1 MKKRVILIGIIFLVG
16 WVFVFSALNDSREL
30 YIQAV
35 SEKDPE
41 VKIQLLKRYEQE
53 YGEKKDEYIKFI
65 HIQLADTFFKTG
77 NYDEAV
83 RYGEKALGNEELA
96 PTNKLLIFYVL
107 AFSYQASQKDLS
119 RAYDYAGS
127 MIDLA
132 QWAIDKAKNSDL
144 EKEQLEEFVETYQ
157 TYYIATGYRI
167 QAKILFSRG
176 KDNADTLKEALQ
188 KALAAY
194 RQDKSGGSAGMVFSL
209 AGQLFTKNMLDDAA
223 AAVENIFDENHPNER
238 FANFLGTL
246 YYKKGSKD
254 KAVRYFELAYKT
266 GRRLNTAMAIGK
278 LVYKKDIDKGIK
290 YFADAYVL
298 SDFDEGSNA
307 FKYLQQLYYNQ
318 KAKDLPPGEKEKG
331 FKEIIKEARDR
342 MGTGSAGA
350 GEKAAAIN

>member
-1 MKKRVILIGIIFLVG
+1 MKKKVVLIGIIFVVG
-16 WVFVFSALNDSREL
+16 WVFVFSALTGSREL

-41 VKIQLLKRYEQE
+41 VKIQLLKKYERE

-65 HIQLADTFFKTG
+65 YIQLADTFFKTG
-77 NYDEAV
+77 NYGEAI
-83 RYGEKALGNEELA
+83 RYGEKALEYEDLA
-96 PTNKLLIFYVL
+96 PTNKLVIFYVL
-107 AFSYQASQKDLS
+107 ACSYHASQTDLD

-132 QWAIDKAKNSDL
+132 QWAIDKAKNSHL
-144 EKEQLEEFVETYQ
+144 EKEQLEEFVETYRR
-157 TYYIATGYRI
+157 YYIATGYRV

-176 KDNADTLKEALQ
+176 KDNGGTLKEAVE

-194 RQDKSGGSAGMVFSL
+194 GQDKSENSAGVVFSL
-209 AGQLFTKNMLDDAA
+209 AGQLFAGNMLDDAA
-223 AAVENIFDENHPNER
+223 AAVENIFDENAPNER
-238 FANFLGTL
+238 FANFLGTV

-290 YFADAYVL
+290 YFADAFVL
-298 SDFDEGSNA
+298 SNFDESSNA

-318 KAKDLPPGEKEKG
+318 KAKNLPSGEKEKG
-331 FKEIIKEARDR
+331 FKEIIKEAKVR
-342 MGTGSAGA
+342 MGAADT
-350 GEKAAAIN
+350 GEKAAGIN